1 MFIRQ
6 MKEEEYPLLEEF
18 LYQAIFVPE
27 GAEMPDR
34 SILQLPELRHYWEQ
48 FGQKAGDLAFVAED
62 EGQVVGAVWV
72 RHIHDY
78 GYIEDEMP
86 SLTISLLDAYRGQG
100 IGSQLLDALL
110 AALRKKKVKGVSLS
124 VSKANPAYFLYHKF
138 GFRTLRENQED
149 FVMVLDFSKK

>member
-1 MFIRQ
+1 MLIRQ
-6 MKEEEYPLLEEF
+6 MKEEYPLLQDF

-34 SILQLPELRHYWEQ
+34 SLLQLPELRQYTEQ

-62 EGQVVGAVWV
+62 EGQVVGAAWV

-78 GYIEDEMP
+78 GYVEAEMP

-100 IGSQLLDALL
+100 IGSQLLETLL
-110 AALRKKKVKGVSLS
+110 ATLRKKKVKGVSLS

-138 GFRTLRENQED
+138 GFRTLRENPED
-149 FVMVLDFSKK
+149 FVMVLDFSRK

>member
-1 MFIRQ
+1 MLIRQ
-6 MKEEEYPLLEEF
+6 MKEEEYPLLQDF
-18 LYQAIFVPE
+18 LYQAIFVTE

-34 SILQLPELRHYWEQ
+34 SILQLPELRYYTEQ
-48 FGQKAGDLAFVAED
+48 FGQKAGDLAFVAEV
-62 EGQVVGAVWV
+62 EGQVVGAAWV
-72 RHIHDY
+72 RHIRDY
-78 GYIEDEMP
+78 GYVEDEMP

-124 VSKANPAYFLYHKF
+124 VSKANPAYFLYHKL

-149 FVMVLDFSKK
+149 FVMVLGFSKK

>member
-6 MKEEEYPLLEEF
+6 MKEEEYPILEEF

-34 SILQLPELRHYWEQ
+34 SILQLPELWRYTEQ

-62 EGQVVGAVWV
+62 EGQVVGAAWV

-78 GYIEDEMP
+78 GYVEDEMP
-86 SLTISLLDAYRGQG
+86 SLTISLEDAYRGQG
-100 IGSQLLDALL
+100 IGSRLLESLL
-110 AALRKKKVKGVSLS
+110 ATLKKRNVKGVSLS
-124 VSKANPAYFLYHKF
+124 VSKANPAYFLYHKL